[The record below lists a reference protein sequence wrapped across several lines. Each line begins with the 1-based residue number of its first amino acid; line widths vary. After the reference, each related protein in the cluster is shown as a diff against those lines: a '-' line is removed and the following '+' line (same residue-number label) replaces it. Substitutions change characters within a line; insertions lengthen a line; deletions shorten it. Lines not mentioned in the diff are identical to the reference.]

1 MLREPT
7 RRDRDGESSGNRSL
21 GSGSG
26 RASGTFVSKPR
37 GCPDPRLEFSLYVL
51 SGSRRTR
58 RAPFAGRPRYD
69 TITCGGQKSGKY
81 TNRTL
86 LFIDCSAQQAWG
98 QGVELLRCR
107 ICPGS
112 WVHVGQVEDDQSP
125 VSRYRTDIRATAEP
139 ACRLSPKYFAC
150 HGPLPRPRLTGGS
163 RLRRVALQRMK
174 TKSSTVDEC
183 WRLLR

>member
-1 MLREPT
+1 MCEPT

-163 RLRRVALQRMK
+163 RLRRVALKRMK
-174 TKSSTVDEC
+174 TKSSTVDGC